1 MTVDISKIGLNDLRT
16 GLSILPQEPLLFSG
30 TIRSNLDP
38 FGQKSDQEL
47 WDAMR
52 RAHLIDSATA
62 EHHARKSMNIDS
74 AGRESMSGAQT
85 PTSRFTLDSPVED
98 EGNNLSVGQR
108 SLVSL
113 ARALVRDAPI
123 VVLDE
128 ATAVSYDWNN
138 QADHESD
145 NCGFALDIQA
155 VDLETDAKIQET
167 IRREFKDKTLLCIA
181 RQSQSLPCV
190 LADADFVI

>member
-1 MTVDISKIGLNDLRT
+1 
-16 GLSILPQEPLLFSG
+16 
-30 TIRSNLDP
+30 LDP

-62 EHHARKSMNIDS
+62 EHQARKSMNIDPDNQDAM
-74 AGRESMSGAQT
+74 AGSGTHT

-128 ATAVSYDWNN
+128 ATAVS
-138 QADHESD
+138 Q
-145 NCGFALDIQA
+145 
-155 VDLETDAKIQET
+155 
-167 IRREFKDKTLLCIA
+167 
-181 RQSQSLPCV
+181 V
-190 LADADFVI
+190 LVE

>member
-1 MTVDISKIGLNDLRT
+1 
-16 GLSILPQEPLLFSG
+16 
-30 TIRSNLDP
+30 
-38 FGQKSDQEL
+38 
-47 WDAMR
+47 MR

-62 EHHARKSMNIDS
+62 EHHARKSMNIDP
-74 AGRESMSGAQT
+74 AGRDSLSGTQT

-128 ATAVSYDWNN
+128 ATAVSLN
-138 QADHESD
+138 QASPAYYESHHSARFPGR
-145 NCGFALDIQA
+145 GFGD
-155 VDLETDAKIQET
+155 
-167 IRREFKDKTLLCIA
+167 RREDSGNHPTRVQGQDIA
-181 RQSQSLPCV
+181 LYCSSVSSIYLSDLQALTMLYRPTSNH
-190 LADADFVI
+190 FVV

>member
-1 MTVDISKIGLNDLRT
+1 MAFIVHFADHVLDVVDISKIGLKDLRT

-38 FGQKSDQEL
+38 FGEKTDQEL

-62 EHHARKSMNIDS
+62 EHHARKSMNLDS
-74 AGRESMSGAQT
+74 ETQGLDSGTHT

-128 ATAVSYDWNN
+128 ATAVSLYI
-138 QADHESD
+138 S
-145 NCGFALDIQA
+145 
-155 VDLETDAKIQET
+155 V
-167 IRREFKDKTLLCIA
+167 LLGWE
-181 RQSQSLPCV
+181 
-190 LADADFVI
+190 D

>member
-1 MTVDISKIGLNDLRT
+1 LIAVDISKIGLKDLRT

-38 FGQKSDQEL
+38 FGEKTDQEL

-62 EHHARKSMNIDS
+62 EHHARKSMNLDQETQGPDS
-74 AGRESMSGAQT
+74 GTQT

-128 ATAVSYDWNN
+128 ATAVSLYVTSTVAIGNLINRTGRRPGNGCQDSRDD
-138 QADHESD
+138 QT
-145 NCGFALDIQA
+145 GIQG
-155 VDLETDAKIQET
+155 
-167 IRREFKDKTLLCIA
+167 
-181 RQSQSLPCV
+181 
-190 LADADFVI
+190 

>member
-1 MTVDISKIGLNDLRT
+1 VDISKIGLKDLRT

-38 FGQKSDQEL
+38 FGEKTDQEL

-62 EHHARKSMNIDS
+62 DHHARKSMNLDS
-74 AGRESMSGAQT
+74 ETQGVDSGTHT

-128 ATAVSYDWNN
+128 ATAVSFRVPMLSCQENSFDTSVGGRSGNGR
-138 QADHESD
+138 QDPRDDQTRVQGQDS
-145 NCGFALDIQA
+145 ALY
-155 VDLETDAKIQET
+155 
-167 IRREFKDKTLLCIA
+167 R
-181 RQSQSLPCV
+181 S
-190 LADADFVI
+190 